1 MKLKL
6 RDWEM
11 SYDDTG
17 GSPATLRKSQD
28 RLPLRMPLLLI
39 HGFPLDRT
47 LWSAQTRGLADVAR
61 VIAPDLRGFGE
72 SSVPTGAVTMDTYAD
87 DLRALLDALGV
98 PRAVIAGLSMGGYI
112 AFAFY
117 RRHASRV
124 GALILADTRAA
135 PDSAEAKKGR
145 EDNTVLAR
153 AQGTAAVAEKMLPKM
168 LTPQT
173 LAARADV
180 TNAAR
185 TLMSRQPVEG
195 VVAALGALRDRPD
208 STPTLAQIVV
218 PTLIVVGAEDSLT
231 PPQDAEQM
239 RAAIRGAH
247 LAVVPD
253 AAHLANF
260 EQPDTFNQIVREFLH
275 SVG

>member
-1 MKLKL
+1 
-6 RDWEM
+6 
-11 SYDDTG
+11 
-17 GSPATLRKSQD
+17 
-28 RLPLRMPLLLI
+28 
-39 HGFPLDRT
+39 
-47 LWSAQTRGLADVAR
+47 
-61 VIAPDLRGFGE
+61 
-72 SSVPTGAVTMDTYAD
+72 
-87 DLRALLDALGV
+87 
-98 PRAVIAGLSMGGYI
+98 
-112 AFAFY
+112 
-117 RRHASRV
+117 
-124 GALILADTRAA
+124 
-135 PDSAEAKKGR
+135 
-145 EDNTVLAR
+145 
-153 AQGTAAVAEKMLPKM
+153 MLPKM

-195 VVAALGALRDRPD
+195 VIAALGALRDRPD
-208 STPTLAQIVV
+208 STPTLAQIAV

-231 PPQDAEQM
+231 PPQHAEQM

-247 LAVVPD
+247 LALIPG